1 MTWSDDEDIFDDS
14 DIFDDVNVNDT
25 PPATARGGTESASN
39 AVVEPNV
46 VANDEVADSTATEPP
61 PAAGEIASDTIG
73 GTPNRIGWG
82 SSMQSFTQH
91 HDLNLSMMSPS
102 SEAHPPPG
110 VTPSSAAIVLAE
122 EGGDNLN
129 DDTVDEDGALNDGW
143 GEDDLELSNVD
154 DSLNAD
160 GGDMNNEHKMV
171 VERGQPPETTIATDR
186 GHNFNLGRAAE
197 TFGAALLASM
207 DDDQDANHGFAS
219 NTEASE
225 HKAEHAN
232 ADRAL
237 QFGGFGGGFVMKG
250 LTRFIEAATAP
261 QEESEGSEEGD
272 GWEEEDD
279 DLDLEDGSLDGDD
292 GANDVANV
300 ADIAVNEIIENISD
314 EPKLQ
319 GELLDNGEESGWDDL
334 EVDVSMGDDNIRRSS
349 EVNDSQPN
357 LADTTTAVSS
367 SIKDFVAKTESTLD
381 SEFKINSWRTPIKH
395 THADREEEAVI
406 VPNDGNNNV
415 PVEVEQNVEVADV
428 ASKSL
433 TDFVETLDAELNEL
447 QDNLKTVDGA
457 GATSVGVE
465 DEPTPGSYEQN
476 KNNSPE
482 PVQPVKKESLPH
494 QDSWYINAMEGG
506 KGGVVYSNQ
515 NLIPEAERIH
525 NKPIMPDS
533 TGLSFQDVVPSSPV
547 GMPLSEMPSRGN
559 SVHSLASDENI
570 ANDCNYKESEL
581 QCNCLE
587 LIMPLPGN
595 DNLSTK
601 SGFGTKTLPDGT
613 AVLVNYE
620 KLLLNEATKRILLQ
634 RSVETYERSLDKLQA
649 KLQASTALAQDHEEA
664 REMLS
669 SQITMAHN
677 EIAELKELVS
687 RLQTNQHE
695 SPSCEAHLFETEL
708 AAVAGEK
715 EILRRELDDLREE
728 LRVSSDSS
736 SKIEESRN
744 GLMLHLEES
753 KSEQSRLENEL
764 QLLQSENAKLNE
776 KVQILESVAMDSS
789 ELSDE
794 TNVLLARVGSLEI
807 ELLAKSNNIDQ
818 LNAQVSELLSGQ
830 TNMSSENQRLKEE
843 YDQSQQELAEVK
855 ISLVSLENGNATLR
869 SMQQN
874 ADAQIAELTA
884 TIETMEAES
893 EEAHRLTGEV
903 ASLTY
908 ELGIKTTE
916 SEQTAAT
923 LQSLQTKLE
932 IAEARLVSLDQA
944 SNESN
949 KSNEIENSLR
959 AENELLKTKLEELQI
974 AFTSLESQKSD
985 VDKQLEEG
993 ISNAR
998 MIEVEIQTLRD
1009 NALEASHLQDELSAL
1024 RAAFDAKTMEQQS
1037 AVASY
1042 EQLQLEFTNVQT
1054 KCDDITRGNEET
1066 SALAREEIARLES
1079 QIDEV
1084 QKHHTNTTTYLEEQ
1098 LAIMMN
1104 HNSTLNA
1111 QCDELKLQMQSSSE
1125 AIATHTEQV
1134 FKLKI
1139 ENRELAAALKVA
1151 NESSLASE
1159 QRMIAADEDKLRL
1172 ESLLDQNKELRDKHA
1187 LSIRENARIVQS
1199 LEAKVGAAEHQC
1211 SLLEQ
1216 QCEDLRSTNEH
1227 SQQALSISESDV
1239 ASLKRKIE
1247 SLLDAN
1253 RQLEDKLFEASFVDV
1268 DDNVADDSQS
1278 LREENDELAREV
1290 EALSVRVAD
1299 LQSQVDSMTSE
1310 KEALLTRIGEL
1321 EEALRDDNVT
1331 ELRDELTSLHEER
1344 QQLDLDNE
1352 ELLVQL
1358 GLMQQD
1364 KADHEEALQEE
1375 VTKLRGQV
1383 STLED
1388 RCKSLQQVL
1397 ESSHS
1402 ISRTADGN
1410 DGIAMR
1416 SNLEMLH
1423 EENAVLLNNISLLS
1437 SEKSSLEI
1445 DIHTLT
1451 QTVKSLEQQHPFG
1464 IDNSAADD
1472 DEIKGLREKAT
1483 LLELKLADKEHEIVS
1498 LKKEMQNL
1506 NSLQGTAKDDN
1517 VSTQV
1522 EEKSAEIRSLN
1533 DEIDATEE
1541 EKDYDDDESLQ
1552 DLLADEEVESDDY
1565 LRNQIVI
1572 LAYALEKSELQRAD
1586 ALDRVIKERKSNAE
1600 SIRQLGESVKRFYS
1614 TVRCSDAV

>member
-25 PPATARGGTESASN
+25 PPATAPGGTESASN

-73 GTPNRIGWG
+73 GTPHRIGWG
-82 SSMQSFTQH
+82 SSIQSFTQH

-314 EPKLQ
+314 EPELQ

-349 EVNDSQPN
+349 EVKDSQPN
-357 LADTTTAVSS
+357 LADTTTAVSPS
-367 SIKDFVAKTESTLD
+367 MKDFVAKTESTLD

-515 NLIPEAERIH
+515 KLIPEAERIH

-559 SVHSLASDENI
+559 SIHSLASDENI

-695 SPSCEAHLFETEL
+695 SPSSEAHLFETEL

-1054 KCDDITRGNEET
+1054 KCDDINRGNEET

-1278 LREENDELAREV
+1278 LREENDELAREA

-1388 RCKSLQQVL
+1388 RCKSLQQEF

>member
-73 GTPNRIGWG
+73 GTPNRIWG

-102 SEAHPPPG
+102 SETHPPPG

-314 EPKLQ
+314 EPELQ

-349 EVNDSQPN
+349 EVKDSQPN
-357 LADTTTAVSS
+357 LADTTTAVSP
-367 SIKDFVAKTESTLD
+367 SIKDCVAKTESTLD

-447 QDNLKTVDGA
+447 QDNLKTVD
-457 GATSVGVE
+457 

-559 SVHSLASDENI
+559 SIHSLASDENI
-570 ANDCNYKESEL
+570 ANDCNYKELEL

-620 KLLLNEATKRILLQ
+620 KLLQNEATKRILLQ

-695 SPSCEAHLFETEL
+695 SPLSEAHLFETEL

-744 GLMLHLEES
+744 GLMVHLEES

-794 TNVLLARVGSLEI
+794 TNVFLARVGSLEI

-855 ISLVSLENGNATLR
+855 ISLVSLENGNTTLR

-974 AFTSLESQKSD
+974 AFTSLGSQKSD

-1054 KCDDITRGNEET
+1054 KLDDITRGNEET

-1134 FKLKI
+1134 FKLEI

-1247 SLLDAN
+1247 SLSDAN

-1388 RCKSLQQVL
+1388 KCKSLQQEL